1 MIYLFSKYDDVCFWD
16 TFGEGVFV
24 FLQKSVGMDRV
35 FTICF
40 LDFVHQEPEF
50 GGNPGK
56 RDLGFENTVIVVKFR
71 ATFCRNG
78 EVSSWRIIILHIYE
92 VFCVVLLVTLH
103 FLGYVFAR

>member
-1 MIYLFSKYDDVCFWD
+1 MIFVSGTLLEKEFLFFCKRVL
-16 TFGEGVFV
+16 EG
-24 FLQKSVGMDRV
+24 DRV
-35 FTICF
+35 FNIFF

-50 GGNPGK
+50 GGNSGK

-71 ATFCRNG
+71 ATFCSING
-78 EVSSWRIIILHIYE
+78 EVSSWRIIISHIYE